1 MKVHLA
7 TIVLALALIPV
18 LALYLRFRQKRRE
31 RKHDPVE
38 YYRRF
43 AGYQLPLRLIEKI
56 AKEEVEALTSAG
68 QSYLVGH
75 YGPNGRLLK
84 AVKMLRGEMDFQHAY
99 IYSPKGRL
107 MSVVIARA
115 DGTVNVL
122 GGGAAK
128 DGSGLQW
135 PAPGQ
140 SVPEHC
146 VRPRERV
153 HHPPEASNRSMDE

>member
-1 MKVHLA
+1 MHLA

-18 LALYLRFRQKRRE
+18 LALYLRSRKKRRG
-31 RKHDPVE
+31 RKHEPVE

-56 AKEEVEALTSAG
+56 AKEEAEALTAAG
-68 QSYLVGH
+68 QSYYVGH
-75 YGPNGRLLK
+75 YGPDGRLLK
-84 AVKMLRGEMDFQHAY
+84 AVKMLRGEMDFEHAY

-122 GGGAAK
+122 GGGATK
-128 DGSGLQW
+128 DGSGIHW
-135 PAPGQ
+135 PVPRQ

-146 VRPRERV
+146 VRPRERR
-153 HHPPEASNRSMDE
+153 HPPEAPNRSMDE